1 MTLLL
6 AGNQE
11 AWVLKEKLASLFS
24 LQWSYVCGPATTHVL
39 GLKQANDW
47 KSIFMLKVI
56 HVAEYRNISNV
67 NTSNQT
73 PDVCNLLRKIVIEVD
88 SCHKTGQEDIW
99 WKPTH
104 IFANK
109 FPCIY
114 HVSAW
119 MGLLSW
125 GFFLNNSIFLCQ
137 NGWDFCL
144 NSKILAKFYQQQK
157 TISDV
162 DRDW

>member
-1 MTLLL
+1 MSVKRKTS
-6 AGNQE
+6 QS
-11 AWVLKEKLASLFS
+11 VFS
-24 LQWSYVCGPATTHVL
+24 TVELCVWTCKHTCTGAQTSWS
-39 GLKQANDW
+39 NDW

-73 PDVCNLLRKIVIEVD
+73 LDVCILLRKIVVEVD

-99 WKPTH
+99 WKPIH

-109 FPCIY
+109 FPYIY

-157 TISDV
+157 TISDI